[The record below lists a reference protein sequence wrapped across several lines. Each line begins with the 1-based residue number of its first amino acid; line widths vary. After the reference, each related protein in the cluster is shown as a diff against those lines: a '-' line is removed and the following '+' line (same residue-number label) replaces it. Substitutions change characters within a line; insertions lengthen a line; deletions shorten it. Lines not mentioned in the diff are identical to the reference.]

1 MAVTLGAVAYI
12 LFDSRKPLGLVL
24 NVRHQ
29 NSMWTLAMQ
38 MSMDPS
44 MHQAVRPDALT
55 IRAVGTA
62 VASGHSEDACVVAV
76 ASDHSG
82 SLAVLVQ
89 SVHSIDMSTRGSQ
102 VKQGR
107 VGNRYGPASVGP
119 LRLAGRAQIDGARL
133 PGPPRPP
140 VLKMPSVRTLGM

>member
-1 MAVTLGAVAYI
+1 
-12 LFDSRKPLGLVL
+12 
-24 NVRHQ
+24 
-29 NSMWTLAMQ
+29 MQ

-44 MHQAVRPDALT
+44 MHQAVCPDALS
-55 IRAVGTA
+55 IRAVGT
-62 VASGHSEDACVVAV
+62 AV